1 MPRIPLPTL
10 DTMTPQ
16 QRVVYEKVVSGPRET
31 LVGPLRA
38 ALHCPEL
45 ADRWQSL
52 GVLLRY
58 QTSIPPRLSELVI
71 LVTARRWNSQIE
83 WYIHAEAARKA
94 GLPESIIETI
104 RQGRSPEFESVD
116 ETAIYEYAREI
127 QVSGQV
133 SEPIYEKVLA
143 RLGIVGVV
151 ELTAI
156 IGYYTMVS
164 MTLNAHEIPLP
175 EGAKAPLVPVAA
187 QNGGDASR
195 HVELTELSPARTRDG
210 SGSLNG

>member
-1 MPRIPLPTL
+1 
-10 DTMTPQ
+10 MTPD
-16 QRVVYEKVVSGPRET
+16 QRVVYEKVISGPREA

-52 GVLLRY
+52 GVLLRF

-94 GLPESIIETI
+94 SLPESIIEAI
-104 RQGRSPEFESVD
+104 RQGRSPEFDSADDAAV
-116 ETAIYEYAREI
+116 YEYAREL
-127 QVSGQV
+127 QDSGQI
-133 SEPIYEKVLA
+133 SESIYGKVLA
-143 RLGIVGVV
+143 RLGIAGIV

-175 EGAKAPLVPVAA
+175 DGAKVPLVPVRTQAG
-187 QNGGDASR
+187 NNSGG
-195 HVELTELSPARTRDG
+195 HFELTMLSPARVRDG
-210 SGSLNG
+210 SSSLDEPDADRS

>member
-1 MPRIPLPTL
+1 LPRIPLPTVDEL
-10 DTMTPQ
+10 TPH
-16 QRVVYEKVVSGPRET
+16 QRAVYEKVVSGPRES

-52 GVLLRY
+52 GALLRY
-58 QTSIPPRLSELVI
+58 QTSIPARLSELVI
-71 LVTARRWNSQIE
+71 LVTARRWNSQVE
-83 WYIHAEAARKA
+83 WHIHAAAARKA
-94 GLPESIIETI
+94 GLPDTIIEAI
-104 RQGRSPEFESVD
+104 RQARSPEFESPD
-116 ETAIYEYAREI
+116 EAAVYEYAREI

-133 SEPIYEKVLA
+133 SAGLYEKVLA
-143 RLGIVGVV
+143 TLGIVGIV

-175 EGAKAPLVPVAA
+175 DGAKVALVPVAPE
-187 QNGGDASR
+187 NDGDSGR
-195 HVELTELSPARTRDG
+195 HGELTELSPARTRGG
-210 SGSLNG
+210 SVSPNG